1 MITYL
6 TIIMKINEI
15 KKLYFDTPILGVA
28 GIQLAEY
35 YSQYRNYSVFCD
47 VIDSSRS
54 LSNDKNSNYLK
65 PTKQL
70 AKFSNVR
77 NFPILPCLVNELTNF
92 TIYLLDEDMKPIK
105 TSEQITLS
113 IIIHHV

>member
-15 KKLYFDTPILGVA
+15 KKLYFDSPLQGVV

-47 VIDSSRS
+47 MIDSSRS
-54 LSNDKNSNYLK
+54 LSNDKDGNCLK

-77 NFPILPCLVNELTNF
+77 NFPILP
-92 TIYLLDEDMKPIK
+92 TISK
-105 TSEQITLS
+105 
-113 IIIHHV
+113 